1 MTVDDS
7 SHNLDRLQR
16 WMQAVITH
24 PDGVVAGI
32 GSKTA
37 QQQIA
42 TSADQVDQVV
52 CRSQNQTSIER
63 LGVYAHAYHARLLE
77 CLRAEF
83 PALVHAL
90 GAETFD
96 GFAFGYLQSYPS
108 TSYTLG
114 NLGRNFPRFLRE
126 TRPADTAQGD
136 HPTWPDFLIDLAT
149 VERTYSEV
157 FDGPGIETD
166 RILQAEDLA
175 AISPGQ
181 WPEAQLVPVP
191 CLRLLTLQY
200 PVHQYVS
207 AVRHQS
213 EAVIPD
219 PTPTHLVVT
228 RRDYIVRRRAVSPVE
243 YELLCSLADG
253 ETVGVAIERAA
264 SAPDADLDALP
275 AQLQQWFKTWAAAA
289 YFRAVEL
296 PE

>member
-7 SHNLDRLQR
+7 SRELGRLQR

-32 GSKTA
+32 DSETA

-42 TSADQVDQVV
+42 TSAGRVDQVV
-52 CRSQNQTSIER
+52 CRSRNQTSIER
-63 LGVYAHAYHARLLE
+63 LGVYANAYHARLLE
-77 CLRAEF
+77 CLRAEY

-114 NLGRNFPRFLRE
+114 NLGRNFPRFLME
-126 TRPADTAQGD
+126 TRPDGTAED
-136 HPTWPDFLIDLAT
+136 DLPSWPDFLIDLAT
-149 VERTYSEV
+149 VERTYNEV

-175 AISPGQ
+175 AVSPDQ
-181 WPEAQLVPVP
+181 WPEAQLAPVP
-191 CLRLLTLQY
+191 CLRLLTLRY
-200 PVHQYVS
+200 PVHAYVS

-219 PTPTHLVVT
+219 PAPTHLVVT
-228 RRDYIVRRRAVSPVE
+228 RREYVVRRRAVSPVE
-243 YELLCSLADG
+243 YELLSSLAEG
-253 ETVGVAIERAA
+253 ETVGSAIERAA
-264 SAPDADLDALP
+264 SAPGVDLDALP

-296 PE
+296 PG